1 MLPHEISLTT
11 SKNTNLTLL
20 VQMPHP
26 TWDTIK
32 YSTPRAQTGSNAW
45 RMLGADVECSPEVS
59 WTYTAVNFDIQK

>member
-1 MLPHEISLTT
+1 MLPHKVSRTT

-32 YSTPRAQTGSNAW
+32 YPTPRAQKGSNAW
-45 RMLGADVECSPEVS
+45 RMAGADVECSPEVS